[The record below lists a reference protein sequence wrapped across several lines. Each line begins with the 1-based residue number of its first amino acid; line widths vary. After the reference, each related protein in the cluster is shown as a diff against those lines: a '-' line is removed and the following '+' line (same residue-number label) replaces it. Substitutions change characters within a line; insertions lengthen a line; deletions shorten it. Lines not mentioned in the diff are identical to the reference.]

1 MLILAAILAI
11 LVYGLVAPILGAL
24 LPSYHLTGDQSGV
37 LGLVQALGLVV
48 ASLSAGPVIDIR
60 GKKMAMATGLGLV
73 AISLFWAPNAGSYQ
87 ILLVVYFILGLG
99 GGTVVT
105 GANALASDVNEARR
119 GSVLNFLNLFFGL
132 GGIVTPFLSGLMK
145 ESSLCYA
152 VGSLAALTL
161 VVHLLTKMPAPS
173 GASAFKLSEAFSLLG
188 RPTLLL
194 LSLFLFL
201 YVSCEVGVWNWLKTY
216 LVSPAVNLD
225 AKTASNVVGFGFAF
239 GILVGRIVVSRVLIN
254 VRAVTVTLFAAAAM
268 AVTTFAMLHVVTP
281 VSVAIVVFLAGL
293 AMAPMFPTALAM
305 VGDAFP
311 RGTAS
316 AMGIAI
322 TFGWIG
328 LAVSSNIIGDLAG
341 PTKENLGKALLILP
355 AFSVVMVFVSL
366 VLRSFLNRRA
376 VAAQR

>member
-60 GKKMAMATGLGLV
+60 GKKVALATGLLLV
-73 AISLFWAPNAGSYQ
+73 ALSLFWAPNAGSYQ
-87 ILLVVYFILGLG
+87 VLLIVYFILGIG

-119 GSVLNFLNLFFGL
+119 ASVLNFLNLFFGL
-132 GGIVTPFLSGLMK
+132 GGIVTPFLSGLMT
-145 ESSLCYA
+145 EANLCYA

-161 VVHLLTKMPAPS
+161 VVHLLTKMPAPT
-173 GASAFKLSEAFSLLG
+173 GESAFKLSEAFSLLG

-216 LVSPAVNLD
+216 LVSPTVNLD

-254 VRAVTVTLFAAAAM
+254 VRAVTVTLFASIAM
-268 AVTTFAMLHVVTP
+268 AITTFVMLHVVSS
-281 VSVAIVVFLAGL
+281 VGVAIIVFLAGL

-311 RGTAS
+311 RGSAS

-341 PTKENLGKALLILP
+341 PTKENLQNALLILP

-366 VLRSFLNRRA
+366 VLRSFLKRPA
-376 VAAQR
+376 VAAER